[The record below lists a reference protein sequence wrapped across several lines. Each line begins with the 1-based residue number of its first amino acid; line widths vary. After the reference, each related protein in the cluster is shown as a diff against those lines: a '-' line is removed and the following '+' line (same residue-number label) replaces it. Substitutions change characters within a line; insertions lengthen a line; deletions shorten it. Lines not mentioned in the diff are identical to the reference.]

1 MQFGRTEWL
10 LRLLRYAKL
19 SCMARRKGTPPASG
33 SEGKNQ
39 PISLKRLAA
48 HLGLSPATVSI
59 VINRTRTSDTI
70 PEETKRRIIDAARE
84 LNYRPNIIARSLRQQ
99 RTYSVGVLVPELSD
113 GYSSLVLSGIE
124 DCLFHNGYALLTASH
139 RHKCEL
145 ISEYPK
151 LFFDRAVE
159 GLITID
165 TPYEDNLPF
174 PVVSVSG
181 HQCTDGVTNIELNH
195 DTAAELALSHLLGLG
210 HRRIAFIKGQ
220 SFSSDTEIR
229 WESIRRV
236 AKRLGVTMRS
246 ELMEQLQGDSPSPGV
261 GYSAMAA
268 LLARTRDFS
277 ALFSFNDVSA
287 IGAIRALHDAGLRV
301 PEDISVVGFDD
312 IWGAAFH
319 NPALTTIRQP
329 LVKMGLLAAETL
341 LHRIARTGETVSSL
355 HVEPELVVRESSG
368 PVSREFLQTAKA

>member
-1 MQFGRTEWL
+1 MP
-10 LRLLRYAKL
+10 
-19 SCMARRKGTPPASG
+19 RRKGTPPASRSDG
-33 SEGKNQ
+33 TNQ

-84 LNYRPNIIARSLRQQ
+84 LNYRPNMIARSLRQQ

-124 DCLFHNGYALLTASH
+124 DCLFQNGYALLTASH
-139 RHKCEL
+139 RHKSEL
-145 ISEYPK
+145 IDEYPK

-159 GLITID
+159 GLIMID
-165 TPYEDNLPF
+165 TRYEDNLPF

-181 HQCTDGVTNIELNH
+181 HQRTDGVTNIELNH
-195 DTAAELALSHLLGLG
+195 DTAAELALAHLLELG

-229 WESIRRV
+229 WESIRRA
-236 AKRLGVTMRS
+236 AKRLGVPIRP
-246 ELMEQLQGDSPSPGV
+246 ELVEQLQGDSPSPEV

-268 LLARTRDFS
+268 LLARTRNFS

-301 PEDISVVGFDD
+301 PEDISIVGFDD

-329 LVKMGLLAAETL
+329 LVKMGLLAAQTL
-341 LHRIARTGETVSSL
+341 LHRIARTGETVAAL
-355 HVEPELVVRESSG
+355 QVEPELVVRESSG
-368 PVSREFLQTAKA
+368 PVSREFLETAKA

>member
-1 MQFGRTEWL
+1 
-10 LRLLRYAKL
+10 
-19 SCMARRKGTPPASG
+19 MARRKDTPPASRG
-33 SEGKNQ
+33 DGKNQ
-39 PISLKRLAA
+39 PMSLKRLAA

-70 PEETKRRIIDAARE
+70 PEETKRRIMDAARE

-124 DCLFHNGYALLTASH
+124 DCLFQNGYALLTASH
-139 RHKCEL
+139 RHKGEL
-145 ISEYPK
+145 IKEYPK

-165 TPYEDNLPF
+165 TPYDDNLPF

-181 HQCTDGVTNIELNH
+181 HERKDGVTNIELNH
-195 DTAAELALSHLLGLG
+195 DTAAELALAHLLELG

-229 WESIRRV
+229 WESIRRA
-236 AKRLGVTMRS
+236 AKRLGVTIRS
-246 ELMEQLQGDSPSPGV
+246 ELVEQLQVDSPSPEV
-261 GYSAMAA
+261 GYSAMAS

-301 PEDISVVGFDD
+301 PEDVSVVGFDD

-329 LVKMGLLAAETL
+329 LVKMGLLAAQTL
-341 LHRIARTGETVSSL
+341 LGRIAQTGETVAKL
-355 HVEPELVVRESSG
+355 QVEPELVVRESSG

>member
-1 MQFGRTEWL
+1 MP
-10 LRLLRYAKL
+10 
-19 SCMARRKGTPPASG
+19 RRKGTPPASRDD
-33 SEGKNQ
+33 GKNQ

-70 PEETKRRIIDAARE
+70 PEETKRRIMDAARE
-84 LNYRPNIIARSLRQQ
+84 LNYRPNMIARSLRQQ

-124 DCLFHNGYALLTASH
+124 DCLFQNGYALLTASH
-139 RHKCEL
+139 RHREDL
-145 ISEYPK
+145 IHEYPK

-165 TPYEDNLPF
+165 TRYDDNLPF

-181 HQCTDGVTNIELNH
+181 HDRMDGVTNIELNH
-195 DTAAELALSHLLGLG
+195 DTAAELALAHLLELG

-229 WESIRRV
+229 WESIRGA
-236 AKRLGVTMRS
+236 AKRLGVAIRP
-246 ELMEQLQGDSPSPGV
+246 ELVEQLLGDSPSPGV

-287 IGAIRALHDAGLRV
+287 IGAIRALHDASLRV
-301 PEDISVVGFDD
+301 PEDISVIGFDD

-329 LVKMGLLAAETL
+329 LVKMGMLAAQTL
-341 LHRIARTGETVSSL
+341 LNRIARTGDAATAL
-355 HVEPELVVRESSG
+355 QVEPELVVRESSG
-368 PVSREFLQTAKA
+368 PVSREFLETAKA

>member
-1 MQFGRTEWL
+1 
-10 LRLLRYAKL
+10 
-19 SCMARRKGTPPASG
+19 MARRKGTPPAGG
-33 SEGKNQ
+33 SDGKNQ
-39 PISLKRLAA
+39 PISLKGLAA

-70 PEETKRRIIDAARE
+70 PEETKRRIIEAARE

-124 DCLFHNGYALLTASH
+124 DCLFQNGYALLTASH
-139 RHKCEL
+139 RHKSEL
-145 ISEYPK
+145 VREYPK

-181 HQCTDGVTNIELNH
+181 HQRTEGVTNIELNH
-195 DTAAELALSHLLGLG
+195 DTAAELALSHLLELG
-210 HRRIAFIKGQ
+210 HRRIALIKGQ
-220 SFSSDTEIR
+220 SFSSDTEVR

-236 AKRLGVTMRS
+236 AKRMGVTIRS
-246 ELMEQLQGDSPSPGV
+246 ELVEQLQGGSPSPEV

-329 LVKMGLLAAETL
+329 LVKMGLLAAQTL
-341 LHRIARTGETVSSL
+341 LNRIARTGETVAAL
-355 HVEPELVVRESSG
+355 QVEPELVVRESSG
-368 PVSREFLQTAKA
+368 LVSREFLQAAKI

>member
-1 MQFGRTEWL
+1 
-10 LRLLRYAKL
+10 
-19 SCMARRKGTPPASG
+19 MARRKGTPPADRSN
-33 SEGKNQ
+33 GKNQ
-39 PISLKRLAA
+39 PMSLKRLAA
-48 HLGLSPATVSI
+48 YLGLSPATVSI

-70 PEETKRRIIDAARE
+70 PEETKRRIMDAARE

-113 GYSSLVLSGIE
+113 GYSALVLSGIE
-124 DCLFHNGYALLTASH
+124 DCLFRNGYALLTASH
-139 RHKCEL
+139 RHKKEL
-145 ISEYPK
+145 VEEYPK

-165 TPYEDNLPF
+165 TPYNDNLPF

-181 HQCTDGVTNIELNH
+181 HQRMDGVTNIELNH
-195 DTAAELALSHLLGLG
+195 DTAAELGLAHLLELG

-229 WESIRRV
+229 WESIRRA
-236 AKRLGVTMRS
+236 AKRLGVAIRP
-246 ELMEQLQGDSPSPGV
+246 ELVEQLQGESPSPEV

-268 LLARTRDFS
+268 LLARTKDFT

-312 IWGAAFH
+312 IYGAAFH
-319 NPALTTIRQP
+319 TPALTTIRQP

-341 LHRIARTGETVSSL
+341 LSRIARTGETVAAL
-355 HVEPELVVRESSG
+355 QVEPELVVRESSG
-368 PVSREFLQTAKA
+368 PVPKEQLQTSKV

>member
-1 MQFGRTEWL
+1 
-10 LRLLRYAKL
+10 
-19 SCMARRKGTPPASG
+19 MARRKGTPPASE

-124 DCLFHNGYALLTASH
+124 DCLFQNGYALLTASH
-139 RHKCEL
+139 RHKSEL
-145 ISEYPK
+145 IAEYPK

-181 HQCTDGVTNIELNH
+181 HQSTDGVTNIELNH
-195 DTAAELALSHLLGLG
+195 DTAAELALAHLLELG

-236 AKRLGVTMRS
+236 AKRLSIPVRS
-246 ELMEQLQGDSPSPGV
+246 EMVEQLQGESPSPEV

-268 LLARTRDFS
+268 LLARSRDFS

-329 LVKMGLLAAETL
+329 LVKMGLLAAQTL
-341 LHRIARTGETVSSL
+341 LRRIARTGETSSSL

-368 PVSREFLQTAKA
+368 PVSREFLPTAKA

>member
-1 MQFGRTEWL
+1 MTEFLLAL
-10 LRLLRYAKL
+10 LRCAKL
-19 SCMARRKGTPPASG
+19 SGMARRKGTPPADRSN
-33 SEGKNQ
+33 GKNQ
-39 PISLKRLAA
+39 PMSLKRLAA
-48 HLGLSPATVSI
+48 YLGLSPATVSI

-70 PEETKRRIIDAARE
+70 PEETKRRIMDAARE

-113 GYSSLVLSGIE
+113 GYSALVLSGIE
-124 DCLFHNGYALLTASH
+124 DCLFRNGYALLTASH
-139 RHKCEL
+139 RHKKEL
-145 ISEYPK
+145 VEEYPK

-165 TPYEDNLPF
+165 TPYNDNLPF

-181 HQCTDGVTNIELNH
+181 HQRMDGVTNIELNH
-195 DTAAELALSHLLGLG
+195 DTAAELGLAHLLELG

-229 WESIRRV
+229 WESIRRA
-236 AKRLGVTMRS
+236 AKRLGVAIRP
-246 ELMEQLQGDSPSPGV
+246 ELVEQLQGESPSPEV

-268 LLARTRDFS
+268 LLARTKDFT

-312 IWGAAFH
+312 IYGAAFH
-319 NPALTTIRQP
+319 TPALTTIRQP

-341 LHRIARTGETVSSL
+341 LSRIARTGETVAAL
-355 HVEPELVVRESSG
+355 QVEPELVVRESSG
-368 PVSREFLQTAKA
+368 PVPKEQLQTSKV